1 MRKSKEGNKAKY
13 MELMKH
19 SDPEA
24 YREWLKK
31 EERKRIEVNRSKL
44 TFETF
49 NRILRSRDPAGVRCK
64 FASVTSLVIVFVWDI
79 YLALYV

>member
-19 SDPEA
+19 ADPEG

-31 EERKRIEVNRSKL
+31 EERKRIEVN
-44 TFETF
+44 
-49 NRILRSRDPAGVRCK
+49 
-64 FASVTSLVIVFVWDI
+64 
-79 YLALYV
+79 